1 MLNILEATMLSP
13 LEKAILVA
21 VKDKFTSPQ
30 IAKILNLSTSYIN
43 YIRSNLLAQGVL
55 KNGQRRT
62 N

>member
-1 MLNILEATMLSP
+1 MLSP